1 MFSRQGGGCKGRRS
15 SSDSDSRFA
24 LCAFVPG
31 ERGGREARCKDFVQ
45 CIVIPDRVIDDYNA
59 IKQNYLS
66 LGSWVN
72 TKSGEA

>member
-1 MFSRQGGGCKGRRS
+1 M
-15 SSDSDSRFA
+15 
-24 LCAFVPG
+24 PG